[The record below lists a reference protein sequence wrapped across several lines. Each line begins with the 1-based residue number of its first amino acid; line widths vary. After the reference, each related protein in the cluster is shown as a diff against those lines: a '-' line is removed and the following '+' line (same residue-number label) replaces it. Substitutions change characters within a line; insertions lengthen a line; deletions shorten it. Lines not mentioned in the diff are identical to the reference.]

1 MGRCSSRQAA
11 HRLYPDGRPAFRS
24 GPAMTT
30 PAALT
35 LDPAQPRPWRTVL
48 LPYALLAPAM
58 AVTLVVVFL
67 PMVEAVA
74 TSLTDL
80 ILWKPNASRFVGF
93 GNYWKLLQDPVFWTA
108 LGHTAVWIG
117 LTVPLQMGLGLVAAL
132 LLDRDFPW
140 RGLARALIIIPWA
153 LPSVVIAL
161 MWRWIYDPTTGVL
174 NDLLIHLSL
183 IRSAVPWL
191 ADPDKALYAVIA
203 TLTWQGFPFFAVM
216 ILAGLQGIPR
226 SQYEAASID
235 GASAWRQF
243 RHITLPG
250 IAPVLAT
257 AGLLRVIWVAN
268 SMDVI
273 FVMTGGGP
281 GTATTT
287 LPLYAFVKARQNL
300 DFGYGTAIAVT
311 FTILLGSVVALYIAR
326 TMREVEP

>member
-1 MGRCSSRQAA
+1 MSRSNPSPVE
-11 HRLYPDGRPAFRS
+11 RR
-24 GPAMTT
+24 
-30 PAALT
+30 T
-35 LDPAQPRPWRTVL
+35 LFSWHSERL
-48 LPYALLAPAM
+48 LPYWLLAPA
-58 AVTLVVVFL
+58 VVVTVVIVFM
-67 PMVEAVA
+67 PMAQAVF
-74 TSLTDL
+74 TSFYDL
-80 ILWKPNASRFVGF
+80 ILFRPNASKFVGF
-93 GNYWKLLQDPVFWTA
+93 GNYVKLFNDPVFWTA
-108 LGHTAVWIG
+108 LWNTIIWIG

-132 LLDRDFPW
+132 LLNREFPW

-161 MWRWIYDPTTGVL
+161 MWRWIYDPNTGVL
-174 NDLLIHLSL
+174 NDILIYLS
-183 IRSAVPWL
+183 IVQSAVPWL
-191 ADPDKALYAVIA
+191 ADPKVAIYAIIA

-235 GASAWRQF
+235 GASTWRQF
-243 RHITLPG
+243 VHITLPG

-281 GTATTT
+281 GYATHT

-311 FTILLGSVVALYIAR
+311 FTILLGAFVVLYLSR
-326 TMREVEP
+326 TMREVER

>member
-1 MGRCSSRQAA
+1 MSRPNHSPVERRTQ
-11 HRLYPDGRPAFRS
+11 FRWHS
-24 GPAMTT
+24 E
-30 PAALT
+30 
-35 LDPAQPRPWRTVL
+35 RL
-48 LPYALLAPAM
+48 LPYWLLAPA
-58 AVTLVVVFL
+58 VVVTVVIVFM
-67 PMVEAVA
+67 PMVQAVF
-74 TSLTDL
+74 TSFYDL
-80 ILWKPNASRFVGF
+80 ILFRPNASKFVGF
-93 GNYWKLLQDPVFWTA
+93 GNYVKLFNDPVFWTA
-108 LGHTAVWIG
+108 LWNTIIWIG

-132 LLDRDFPW
+132 LLNREFPW

-161 MWRWIYDPTTGVL
+161 MWRWIYDPNTGVL
-174 NDLLIHLSL
+174 NDILIYLS
-183 IRSAVPWL
+183 IVQSAVPWL
-191 ADPDKALYAVIA
+191 ADPEVAIYAIIA

-235 GASAWRQF
+235 GASTWRQF
-243 RHITLPG
+243 VHVTLPG

-281 GTATTT
+281 GYATHT
-287 LPLYAFVKARQNL
+287 LPLYAFIKARQNL

-311 FTILLGSVVALYIAR
+311 FTILLGAFVVLYLSR
-326 TMREVEP
+326 TMREVER

>member
-1 MGRCSSRQAA
+1 MSRSN
-11 HRLYPDGRPAFRS
+11 HSTVERR
-24 GPAMTT
+24 
-30 PAALT
+30 T
-35 LDPAQPRPWRTVL
+35 LLRWHSERL
-48 LPYALLAPAM
+48 LPYWLLAPA
-58 AVTLVVVFL
+58 VVVTVVIVFM
-67 PMVEAVA
+67 PMVQAVF
-74 TSLTDL
+74 TSFYDL
-80 ILWKPNASRFVGF
+80 ILFRPNASKFVGF
-93 GNYWKLLQDPVFWTA
+93 GNYIKLFNDPVFWTA
-108 LGHTAVWIG
+108 LWNTIIWIG

-132 LLDRDFPW
+132 LLNREFPW

-161 MWRWIYDPTTGVL
+161 MWRWIYDPNTGVL
-174 NDLLIHLSL
+174 NDILIYLS
-183 IRSAVPWL
+183 IVQSAVPWL
-191 ADPDKALYAVIA
+191 ADPNVAIYAIIA

-235 GASAWRQF
+235 GASTWRQF
-243 RHITLPG
+243 VHITLPG

-281 GTATTT
+281 GYATHT
-287 LPLYAFVKARQNL
+287 LPLYAFIKARQNL

-311 FTILLGSVVALYIAR
+311 FTILLGAFVVLYLSR
-326 TMREVEP
+326 TMREVER